1 MTIVRE
7 IGSDAELKQLLAAP
21 VLVELVGLCGARIND
36 GRPPGTLAPKPSLVV
51 ANAVAWS

>member
-21 VLVELVGLCGARIND
+21 VLAELVGLCGARVND

>member
-21 VLVELVGLCGARIND
+21 VLAELVGLCGARIND